1 MASII
6 ALFCDGSWC
15 GEVAGTTSNIKI
27 LANCVAGA
35 DVPNNAP
42 HTRADGT
49 AVVRYF
55 DGVGLTGSFRD
66 YLFNGVVANDI
77 RSKCLEAYKFIVK
90 HYKRGSEVWVFGL
103 SRGAHTV
110 RSVAGMINNWGII
123 DVNITEH
130 VDSLC
135 ETVYENYR
143 SRDPEYGPK
152 AGYATRFRERY
163 CHPSTKPSIKFM
175 GLLDTVGA
183 LGVPSVDAGIGLSYE
198 FYDQVVSS
206 EVQHVYQAL
215 ATHDRL
221 SVFTPCF
228 VRRNAELDGYT
239 TKEAWFPGA
248 HYDVGHQRFVFPRN
262 VGTIERVLNRINDR
276 SNAMGLNIRP
286 TNGYS
291 LLVLKW
297 MMDCMS
303 RHNGDIFRD
312 DAIDRYFRMPR
323 RLLRRELSIDAYDK
337 LASRFSAVLNP
348 FGGILLE
355 DRNVPL
361 YRPAE
366 FIGYDFTGIFIS
378 NSYTNYRN
386 AYFE

>member
-1 MASII
+1 M
-6 ALFCDGSWC
+6 
-15 GEVAGTTSNIKI
+15 
-27 LANCVAGA
+27 
-35 DVPNNAP
+35 P
-42 HTRADGT
+42 HTRDDGT

-66 YLFNGVVANDI
+66 YLFNGTVANDI

-123 DVNITEH
+123 DVDKTEH

-152 AGYATRFRERY
+152 AGYATRFKERY

-228 VRRNAELDGYT
+228 VRRDAELDGYT

-248 HYDVGHQRFVFPRN
+248 HYDVGHQRFP
-262 VGTIERVLNRINDR
+262 GML
-276 SNAMGLNIRP
+276 
-286 TNGYS
+286 
-291 LLVLKW
+291 
-297 MMDCMS
+297 
-303 RHNGDIFRD
+303 
-312 DAIDRYFRMPR
+312 
-323 RLLRRELSIDAYDK
+323 EL
-337 LASRFSAVLNP
+337 
-348 FGGILLE
+348 
-355 DRNVPL
+355 
-361 YRPAE
+361 
-366 FIGYDFTGIFIS
+366 
-378 NSYTNYRN
+378 
-386 AYFE
+386 